1 MSKNLPELSEAQM
14 EIMNV
19 VWKHGEASVATVLRE
34 LNKLRQLSRNTIQT
48 TLSRL
53 DKKGWLQHR
62 LDGNTFYYSATVSR
76 ERTLRD
82 LTSKLVHTAFSGSAE
97 GLVMALLDGRGI
109 TDEESS
115 RIQAM
120 IERNRTGSQS

>member
-1 MSKNLPELSEAQM
+1 MSKHLPELSEAQM
-14 EIMNV
+14 EIMNI
-19 VWKHGEASVATVLRE
+19 VWKHGEVSVATALRE

-62 LDGNTFYYSATVSR
+62 QDGNTFYYSATVSR
-76 ERTLRD
+76 ERTLKE
-82 LTSKLVHTAFSGSAE
+82 LTSKLVNTAFSGSAE